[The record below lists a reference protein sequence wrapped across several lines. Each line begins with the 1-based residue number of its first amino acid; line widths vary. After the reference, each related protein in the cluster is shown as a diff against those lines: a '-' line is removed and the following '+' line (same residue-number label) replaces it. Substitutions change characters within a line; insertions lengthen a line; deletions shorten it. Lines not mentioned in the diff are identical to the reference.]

1 MVMAG
6 RRRRRQ
12 PRWIVLAVML
22 TVLVLAVNAAVSSR
36 SKEPSRHLERL
47 AYLDAVRPQVQ
58 SSNDQGAELADL
70 RDKATELGRAG
81 ITKRMERL
89 RRESA
94 AVVAAVR
101 DAEPPGSLEGTN
113 SLLVA
118 TMVARARS
126 VATIEQSL
134 KDALGTQPPGPAVGA
149 LVQAGAD
156 LVTADRTYELFVR
169 ALPAGEGKEAA
180 LPRSTWV
187 SDGGLWDRPAVTAFV
202 TTLRST
208 ETLAAVHDVAVVLV
222 NSDPAP
228 LGREGEADLMAV
240 GRTIRLQIVV
250 ANVGNEAEKKVT
262 VVATLTGA
270 DGAADMAREFV
281 NLAPGQR
288 RTVTLGGLRPPAA
301 QPVTLTVSV
310 GPVPG
315 ETQTDTNQI
324 TRQLVF
330 R

>member
-1 MVMAG
+1 
-6 RRRRRQ
+6 
-12 PRWIVLAVML
+12 ML
-22 TVLVLAVNAAVSSR
+22 TILVLAVNAAVSSR
-36 SKEPSRHLERL
+36 SKEPVRRLERL
-47 AYLDAVRPQVQ
+47 AYLDQVRPQVQ
-58 SSNDQGAELADL
+58 HSNDQGAELADL
-70 RDKATELGRAG
+70 RDKATQLGRAG
-81 ITKRMERL
+81 ITRRMDRLKRSTQEVL
-89 RRESA
+89 
-94 AVVAAVR
+94 AVVR
-101 DAEPPGSLEGTN
+101 DTEPPASMAGSN

-118 TMVARARS
+118 TMVARARA
-126 VATIEQSL
+126 VASIEESL
-134 KDALGTQPPGPAVGA
+134 KQALGTQPPDSAVAA
-149 LVQAGAD
+149 LVQAGSD

-169 ALPAGEGKEAA
+169 ALPAGEGKDAA
-180 LPRSTWV
+180 LPPSAWV
-187 SDGGLWDRPAVTAFV
+187 SDGGLWDRPAVSAFV

-208 ETLAAVHDVAVVLV
+208 ETLAAVHDVAVILV

-228 LGREGEADLMAV
+228 LGREGEAELMAA
-240 GRTIRLQIVV
+240 GRTVRLQVVV

-288 RTVTLGGLRPPAA
+288 RTVTLGGLRPPPA